1 MGLFSK
7 TGFFGKI
14 WAGIKKDVSVVGT
27 DVDDVFKDVQ
37 LVFLPEMIVITQDL
51 NVALNSGLVTDV
63 VDALSPE
70 LGGVPADIL
79 TIAKNA
85 IPKVLETELGLQALG
100 TAPTAAAEAAWA
112 SDAIEAFEGATALAK
127 TKIYSTLATTLIS
140 DVNAGKAEN
149 ATWVQWIN
157 IGQTA
162 VEQVQAAIAAAKAD
176 PANASVLPPAAAP
189 TPPVTPA
196 T

>member
-51 NVALNSGLVTDV
+51 NVALNSGSVTDV

-127 TKIYSTLATTLIS
+127 TRIYSTLATTLIS

-162 VEQVQAAIAAAKAD
+162 FEQVQAAIAAAKAD

>member
-51 NVALNSGLVTDV
+51 NVALNSGSVTDV

-162 VEQVQAAIAAAKAD
+162 FEQVQAAIAAAKAD